1 MVKTRTKYK
10 KMLKN
15 IPIIGLTGA
24 AGAGKTTVARQF
36 EKLGC
41 AVIYA
46 DQLNHQVLNRPEVVQ
61 QLQRWWGPKVL
72 GPNGQVNRQ
81 AVGQI
86 VFQDDN
92 ELGRLA
98 ALVHPLIIEWE
109 KQLLQG
115 YQADTDYRA
124 VVLDVPLL
132 VELGQEKLCDFVVFI
147 RTDELLRQ
155 ARLSRQRGWEVE
167 KTKKIEKLQIALD
180 TKEKMSDYVIC
191 NNSNIPELFKQVSN
205 IFANMVR
212 QKR

>member
-1 MVKTRTKYK
+1 M
-10 KMLKN
+10 
-15 IPIIGLTGA
+15 
-24 AGAGKTTVARQF
+24 
-36 EKLGC
+36 
-41 AVIYA
+41 
-46 DQLNHQVLNRPEVVQ
+46 
-61 QLQRWWGPKVL
+61 L

-81 AVGQI
+81 VVGQI

-147 RTDELLRQ
+147 RTDESLRQ

>member
-1 MVKTRTKYK
+1 
-10 KMLKN
+10 
-15 IPIIGLTGA
+15 
-24 AGAGKTTVARQF
+24 
-36 EKLGC
+36 
-41 AVIYA
+41 
-46 DQLNHQVLNRPEVVQ
+46 
-61 QLQRWWGPKVL
+61 VL

-212 QKR
+212 QKH

>member
-1 MVKTRTKYK
+1 M
-10 KMLKN
+10 
-15 IPIIGLTGA
+15 
-24 AGAGKTTVARQF
+24 
-36 EKLGC
+36 
-41 AVIYA
+41 
-46 DQLNHQVLNRPEVVQ
+46 
-61 QLQRWWGPKVL
+61 L

-147 RTDELLRQ
+147 RTDESLRQ

-212 QKR
+212 QKH